1 MRSTQV
7 TTLSTDSIDQFRT
20 SLSDHGRSAHTVKS
34 YVSDLRMF
42 LVEGGHS
49 SVPIL
54 ELEQLGM
61 RWLTSKRAELA
72 PRTTQRR
79 LTSLRAFARW
89 AGQGQMFLDYK
100 APTALKHIP
109 DPLPE
114 GIEGVHRLIDTAA
127 DWRIKTLVGLCGLAG
142 ARISEALSQK
152 PDRIDFQNSTLY
164 IRGKGDKER
173 PVPFEPNGRLSE
185 ILMEAVMRSMGQP
198 VLVVMGDRLAR
209 RTITR
214 LGKRAKLR
222 REIASHQLRATFAT
236 HLLAEGV
243 DIRTIQ
249 ELLGHANVTTTQGYT
264 AVTMNRMREAVK
276 GL

>member
-1 MRSTQV
+1 MHSTQV
-7 TTLSTDSIDQFRT
+7 TTLSTDSIAQFRS
-20 SLSDHGRSAHTVKS
+20 SLSVRGRSEHTVKS
-34 YVSDLRMF
+34 YASDLTMF
-42 LVEGGHS
+42 LSEAGRS

-54 ELEQLGM
+54 ELEEEGM
-61 RWLTSKRAELA
+61 KWLTDRRQQLA

-100 APTALKHIP
+100 PPTALKHIP

-114 GIEGVHRLIDTAA
+114 GMPGVHRLIDTAT
-127 DWRIKTLVGLCGLAG
+127 DWRLKTIVGLCGLAG
-142 ARISEALSQK
+142 LRISESLSIG
-152 PDRIDFQNSTLY
+152 RENIDFRENLLTV
-164 IRGKGDKER
+164 RGKGDKER
-173 PVPFEPNGRLSE
+173 TVPFGDKLSD
-185 ILMEAVMRSMGQP
+185 ILMDAVMRSMGQT
-198 VLVVMGDRLAR
+198 VLVDMGDRLAR

-214 LGKRAKLR
+214 LGKRAKLK

-236 HLLAEGV
+236 HLLTVEGV

-264 AVTMNRMREAVK
+264 GVTLNRMRDAVK

>member
-7 TTLSTDSIDQFRT
+7 TTLSTDSIEQFRT
-20 SLSDHGRSAHTVKS
+20 SLSVRGRSEHTVKS
-34 YVSDLRMF
+34 YVSDLKMF
-42 LVEGGHS
+42 LSEAGLS
-49 SVPIL
+49 SVPIS
-54 ELEQLGM
+54 ELEEAGM
-61 RWLTSKRAELA
+61 KWLTDRRAELA

-89 AGQGQMFLDYK
+89 AGQGGMFLDYK
-100 APTALKHIP
+100 PPTALKHIP

-114 GIEGVHRLIDTAA
+114 RMPGVHKLIETAT
-127 DWRIKTLVGLCGLAG
+127 DWRLKTLVGLCGLAG
-142 ARISEALSQK
+142 LRISEALSMT
-152 PDRIDFQNSTLY
+152 RENIDFRENLLVV
-164 IRGKGDKER
+164 RGKGDKER
-173 PVPFEPNGRLSE
+173 TVPFGEHLSD

-198 VLVVMGDRLAR
+198 VLVEMGDRLAR

-214 LGKRAKLR
+214 LGKRAKLK

-236 HLLAEGV
+236 HLLDEGV

-264 AVTMNRMREAVK
+264 AVTLNKMRDAVK